1 MSENLKTALIL
12 CAGYGTRL
20 RPLTDKLPKPLLPVR
35 GKPAIFAVMDKLRAA
50 GVDDFLINVHHLPEK
65 FAEIFELP
73 PDSFKRGRL
82 AKTHYCGSSV
92 RLVFEPQILD
102 TGGAVKNILPFID
115 TSKPLVVHN
124 GDIYFDCPADE
135 FLSAAQENVSDAAC
149 AAILCLRSGG
159 NMPNVGVDLL
169 GNVCD
174 MRFALAAPY
183 EKIAQYAGFF
193 VLNPLIFDR
202 FRRAKTAKFSVV
214 DIFLDALR
222 AGERIAG
229 FFADGGEW
237 ADIGTRAEYA
247 RLNSRGLPDEW
258 VALAELCECGFE
270 PNEADI
276 RKVAKGASTRAFY
289 RFSKGGEKLV
299 GCFYS
304 DLPRENFLYAP
315 IAEFLYSCG
324 VPVPKILFHDAQKR
338 IIVMEDAGARDIGEL
353 QAEERR
359 GAYFAALR
367 AAKIL
372 HTKASEKFA
381 ANPIELCP
389 PFDADLYRWEQ
400 DYFYRECAQGVF
412 GINIPRPDSDF
423 EDLTRRLLD
432 FPRRLLFRDFQS
444 QNIMVSEGGDI
455 RVIDFQGM
463 RLGNP
468 FYDVASLLFDPYVE
482 KLGGEFIDEALGEY
496 LNFLPDASF
505 PGFAESQ
512 EMLNFAGVER
522 LLQALGAYGFL
533 SAKKGKTEYV
543 KYFAPAAANLLG
555 CAQKC
560 GLSGIAEFASAILE
574 KTRHSCAV

>member
-35 GKPAIFAVMDKLRAA
+35 GKPAIFTVMDKLRAA

-102 TGGAVKNILPFID
+102 TGGAVKNMLPFID

-149 AAILCLRSGG
+149 AATLCLRSGG
-159 NMPNVGVDLL
+159 NMPNVGVDSL

-202 FRRAKTAKFSVV
+202 FRRAKTDKFSVV
-214 DIFLDALR
+214 DIFLDVLR
-222 AGERIAG
+222 SGERIAG

-258 VALAELCECGFE
+258 AALAELCECGFE

-289 RFSKGGEKLV
+289 RFSKDGEKLV

-315 IAEFLYSCG
+315 IAEFLCGCG
-324 VPVPKILFHDAQKR
+324 VPVPKILYHDAHKK
-338 IIVMEDAGARDIGEL
+338 IIVMEDAGERDIGEL
-353 QAEERR
+353 QAEEMR

-423 EDLTRRLLD
+423 EILTRRLLD

-482 KLGGEFIDEALGEY
+482 KLGGEFVDEALGEY

-505 PGFAESQ
+505 PGFAESR

-560 GLSGIAEFASAILE
+560 GLSGIAEFALAILE
-574 KTRHSCAV
+574 KTRR

>member
-50 GVDDFLINVHHLPEK
+50 GVDDFLINVHHLPEN

-149 AAILCLRSGG
+149 AATLCLRSGG
-159 NMPNVGVDLL
+159 NMPNVGVDSL

-258 VALAELCECGFE
+258 AALAELCECGFE
-270 PNEADI
+270 PNEASI

-324 VPVPKILFHDAQKR
+324 VPVPKILYHDAQKK

-353 QAEERR
+353 QAEEMR

-381 ANPIELCP
+381 ANPIELCH

-423 EDLTRRLLD
+423 EILTRRLLD

-482 KLGGEFIDEALGEY
+482 KLGGEFIDDALGEY

-505 PGFAESQ
+505 PGFAESR

-533 SAKKGKTEYV
+533 SAKKGKTGYA

-560 GLSGIAEFASAILE
+560 GLSGIAEFSSAILE
-574 KTRHSCAV
+574 KTRR

>member
-149 AAILCLRSGG
+149 AATLCLRSGG
-159 NMPNVGVDLL
+159 NMPNVGVDSL

-258 VALAELCECGFE
+258 AALAELCECGFE

-324 VPVPKILFHDAQKR
+324 VPVPKILFHDAHKK

-353 QAEERR
+353 QAEEMR

-372 HTKASEKFA
+372 HTKASEKYA

-400 DYFYRECAQGVF
+400 DFFYSECAQGVF

-482 KLGGEFIDEALGEY
+482 KLGGEFVDDALGEY
-496 LNFLPDASF
+496 LDFLPDASF
-505 PGFAESQ
+505 PGFAESP
-512 EMLNFAGVER
+512 EMLNIAGGER

-533 SAKKGKTEYV
+533 SAKKGKTGYA

-560 GLSGIAEFASAILE
+560 GLSSIAEFASAILE
-574 KTRHSCAV
+574 KTRR

>member
-50 GVDDFLINVHHLPEK
+50 GVYDFLINVHHLPEK

-149 AAILCLRSGG
+149 AATLCLRSGG
-159 NMPNVGVDLL
+159 NMPNVGVDSL

-202 FRRAKTAKFSVV
+202 FRRAKTDKFSVV

-258 VALAELCECGFE
+258 AALAELCECGFE

-289 RFSKGGEKLV
+289 RFSKSGEKLV

-315 IAEFLYSCG
+315 IAEFLCGCG
-324 VPVPKILFHDAQKR
+324 VPVPKILYHDAQKK
-338 IIVMEDAGARDIGEL
+338 IIVMEDAGERDIGEL
-353 QAEERR
+353 QAEEMR

-423 EDLTRRLLD
+423 EILTRRLLD
-432 FPRRLLFRDFQS
+432 FTRRLLFRDFQS

-505 PGFAESQ
+505 PGFAESR

-533 SAKKGKTEYV
+533 SAKKGKTGYA

-574 KTRHSCAV
+574 KTRR

>member
-149 AAILCLRSGG
+149 AATLCLRSGG
-159 NMPNVGVDLL
+159 NMPNVGVDSL

-258 VALAELCECGFE
+258 AALAELCECGFE

-315 IAEFLYSCG
+315 IAEFLCGCG
-324 VPVPKILFHDAQKR
+324 VPVPKILYHDAQKK
-338 IIVMEDAGARDIGEL
+338 IIVMEDAGERDIGEL
-353 QAEERR
+353 QAEEMR

-423 EDLTRRLLD
+423 EVLTRRLLN

-505 PGFAESQ
+505 PGFAESR

-533 SAKKGKTEYV
+533 SAKKGKSGYV

-555 CAQKC
+555 CAEKC

-574 KTRHSCAV
+574 KTRR

>member
-149 AAILCLRSGG
+149 AATLCLRSGG
-159 NMPNVGVDLL
+159 NMPNVGVDSL

-214 DIFLDALR
+214 DIFLDVLR

-258 VALAELCECGFE
+258 AALAELCECGFE

-289 RFSKGGEKLV
+289 RFSKDGEKLV

-315 IAEFLYSCG
+315 IAEFLCGCG

-338 IIVMEDAGARDIGEL
+338 IIVMEDAGERDIGEL
-353 QAEERR
+353 QAEEMR

-423 EDLTRRLLD
+423 EILTRRLLD

-444 QNIMVSEGGDI
+444 QNVMVSEGGDI

-482 KLGGEFIDEALGEY
+482 KLGGEFIDDALGEY

-505 PGFAESQ
+505 PGFAESR

-533 SAKKGKTEYV
+533 SAKKGKTGYA

-560 GLSGIAEFASAILE
+560 GLSSIAEFASAILE
-574 KTRHSCAV
+574 KTRR

>member
-102 TGGAVKNILPFID
+102 TGGAVKNILPLID

-149 AAILCLRSGG
+149 AATLCLRSGG
-159 NMPNVGVDLL
+159 NMPNVGVDSL

-202 FRRAKTAKFSVV
+202 FRRAKTDKFSVV

-258 VALAELCECGFE
+258 AALAELCECGFE
-270 PNEADI
+270 PNEASI

-289 RFSKGGEKLV
+289 RFSKSGEKLV

-315 IAEFLYSCG
+315 IAEFLCGCG
-324 VPVPKILFHDAQKR
+324 VPVPKILYHDAQKR

-353 QAEERR
+353 PPAERR

-496 LNFLPDASF
+496 LHFLPDASF
-505 PGFAESQ
+505 PGFAESR

-533 SAKKGKTEYV
+533 SSKKGKTEYV
-543 KYFAPAAANLLG
+543 KYFAPAAANLLD
-555 CAQKC
+555 CAENC
-560 GLSGIAEFASAILE
+560 GLSGIAEFALEILK
-574 KTRHSCAV
+574 KTRR

>member
-102 TGGAVKNILPFID
+102 TGGAVKNILPLID

-149 AAILCLRSGG
+149 AATLCLRSGG
-159 NMPNVGVDLL
+159 NMPNVGVDSL

-202 FRRAKTAKFSVV
+202 FRRAKTAKSSVV

-258 VALAELCECGFE
+258 AALAELCECGFE

-315 IAEFLYSCG
+315 IAEFLCGCG
-324 VPVPKILFHDAQKR
+324 VPVPKILYHDAQKK

-353 QAEERR
+353 QAEEMR

-423 EDLTRRLLD
+423 EVLTRRLLD

-444 QNIMVSEGGDI
+444 QNVMVSEGGDI

-505 PGFAESQ
+505 PGFAESR

-555 CAQKC
+555 CAEKC

-574 KTRHSCAV
+574 KTRR

>member
-149 AAILCLRSGG
+149 AATLCLRSGG
-159 NMPNVGVDLL
+159 NMPNVGVDSL

-183 EKIAQYAGFF
+183 ERIAQYAGFF

-258 VALAELCECGFE
+258 AALAELCECGFE

-315 IAEFLYSCG
+315 IAEFLCGCG
-324 VPVPKILFHDAQKR
+324 VPVPKILYHDAQKK
-338 IIVMEDAGARDIGEL
+338 IIVMEDAGERDIGEL
-353 QAEERR
+353 QAEEMR

-423 EDLTRRLLD
+423 EVLTRRLLD

-444 QNIMVSEGGDI
+444 QNVMVSEGGDI

-505 PGFAESQ
+505 PSFAESL
-512 EMLNFAGVER
+512 EILNIAGVER

-533 SAKKGKTEYV
+533 SAKKGKTGYA

-555 CAQKC
+555 CAENC

-574 KTRHSCAV
+574 KTRR

>member
-149 AAILCLRSGG
+149 AATLCLRSGG
-159 NMPNVGVDLL
+159 NMPNVGVDSL

-214 DIFLDALR
+214 DIFLDVLR

-247 RLNSRGLPDEW
+247 RLNSCGLPDEW
-258 VALAELCECGFE
+258 AALAELCECGFE

-324 VPVPKILFHDAQKR
+324 VPVPKILYHDAHKK

-353 QAEERR
+353 QAEEMR

-381 ANPIELCP
+381 ENPIELCP

-423 EDLTRRLLD
+423 EVLTRRLLD

-444 QNIMVSEGGDI
+444 QNVMVSEGGDI

-505 PGFAESQ
+505 PGFAESR

-543 KYFAPAAANLLG
+543 KYFAPAAANLLD
-555 CAQKC
+555 CAEKC
-560 GLSGIAEFASAILE
+560 GLSSIAEFALAILE
-574 KTRHSCAV
+574 KTRR

>member
-149 AAILCLRSGG
+149 AATLCLRSGG
-159 NMPNVGVDLL
+159 NMPNVGVDSL

-258 VALAELCECGFE
+258 AALAELCECGFE

-315 IAEFLYSCG
+315 IAEFLCGCG
-324 VPVPKILFHDAQKR
+324 VPVPKILYHDAQKR
-338 IIVMEDAGARDIGEL
+338 IIVMEDAGERDIGEL
-353 QAEERR
+353 QAEEMR

-423 EDLTRRLLD
+423 EVLTRRLLD

-505 PGFAESQ
+505 PGFAESR

-533 SAKKGKTEYV
+533 SAKKGKTGYA

-560 GLSGIAEFASAILE
+560 GLSSIAEFASAILE
-574 KTRHSCAV
+574 KTRR

>member
-65 FAEIFELP
+65 FAEIFGLP

-115 TSKPLVVHN
+115 SSKPLVVHN

-149 AAILCLRSGG
+149 AATLCLRSGG
-159 NMPNVGVDLL
+159 NMPNVGVDSL

-237 ADIGTRAEYA
+237 ADIGTRAEYV

-276 RKVAKGASTRAFY
+276 RKVAKGASARAFY

-324 VPVPKILFHDAQKR
+324 VPVPKILYHDAQKK
-338 IIVMEDAGARDIGEL
+338 IIVMEDAGERDIGEL
-353 QAEERR
+353 QAEEMR

-367 AAKIL
+367 TAKIL

-381 ANPIELCP
+381 LSPIELCP

-423 EDLTRRLLD
+423 EVLTRRLLD

-482 KLGGEFIDEALGEY
+482 RLGGEFIDDALSEY
-496 LNFLPDASF
+496 LDFLPDASF
-505 PGFAESQ
+505 PGFAESR

-533 SAKKGKTEYV
+533 SAKKGKTGYA

-574 KTRHSCAV
+574 KTRR

>member
-35 GKPAIFAVMDKLRAA
+35 GKPAIFIVMDKLRAA

-149 AAILCLRSGG
+149 AATLCLRSGG
-159 NMPNVGVDLL
+159 NMPNVGVDSL

-258 VALAELCECGFE
+258 AALAELCECGFE

-315 IAEFLYSCG
+315 IAEFLCGCG
-324 VPVPKILFHDAQKR
+324 VPVPKILYHDAQKK

-353 QAEERR
+353 QAEEMR

-423 EDLTRRLLD
+423 EVLTRRLLA

-482 KLGGEFIDEALGEY
+482 RLGGEFIDDALGEY
-496 LNFLPDASF
+496 LDFLPDASF
-505 PGFAESQ
+505 PGFAESR

-574 KTRHSCAV
+574 KTRR

>member
-1 MSENLKTALIL
+1 MSENLKTALIF

-50 GVDDFLINVHHLPEK
+50 GVYDFLINVHHLPEK

-82 AKTHYCGSSV
+82 AKTYYCGSSV

-149 AAILCLRSGG
+149 AATLCLRSGG
-159 NMPNVGVDLL
+159 NMPNVGVDSL

-258 VALAELCECGFE
+258 AALAELCECGFE

-324 VPVPKILFHDAQKR
+324 VPVPKILYHDAQKK
-338 IIVMEDAGARDIGEL
+338 IIVMEDAGERDIGEL
-353 QAEERR
+353 PSAERR

-372 HTKASEKFA
+372 HTKASEEFA
-381 ANPIELCP
+381 LGPIELCP
-389 PFDADLYRWEQ
+389 SFDADLYRWEQ

-423 EDLTRRLLD
+423 EVLTRRLLD

-482 KLGGEFIDEALGEY
+482 KLGGEFIDDALGEY

-505 PGFAESQ
+505 PGFAESR

-533 SAKKGKTEYV
+533 SAKKGKTGYA

-555 CAQKC
+555 CAEKC
-560 GLSGIAEFASAILE
+560 GLSSIAEFASAILE
-574 KTRHSCAV
+574 KTRR

>member
-50 GVDDFLINVHHLPEK
+50 GVYDFLINVHHLPEK

-115 TSKPLVVHN
+115 ASKPLVVHN

-149 AAILCLRSGG
+149 AATLCLRSGG
-159 NMPNVGVDLL
+159 NMPNVGVDSH

-183 EKIAQYAGFF
+183 ERIAQYAGFF

-258 VALAELCECGFE
+258 AALAELCECGFE

-304 DLPRENFLYAP
+304 DLLRENFLYAP
-315 IAEFLYSCG
+315 IAEFLCGCG
-324 VPVPKILFHDAQKR
+324 VPVPKILFHDAHKK

-353 QAEERR
+353 PPEERQ

-412 GINIPRPDSDF
+412 GINIPRPDPDF
-423 EDLTRRLLD
+423 EVLTRRLLD

-444 QNIMVSEGGDI
+444 QNVMVSEGGDI

-505 PGFAESQ
+505 PGFAESR

-555 CAQKC
+555 CAEKC

-574 KTRHSCAV
+574 KTRR

>member
-50 GVDDFLINVHHLPEK
+50 GVYDFLINVHHLPEK

-149 AAILCLRSGG
+149 AATLCLRSGG
-159 NMPNVGVDLL
+159 NMPNVGVDSL

-202 FRRAKTAKFSVV
+202 FRRAKTDKFSVV

-229 FFADGGEW
+229 FLADGGEW

-258 VALAELCECGFE
+258 AALAELCECGFE

-324 VPVPKILFHDAQKR
+324 VPVPKILYHDAQKK
-338 IIVMEDAGARDIGEL
+338 IIVMEDAGERDIGEL
-353 QAEERR
+353 QAEEMR

-423 EDLTRRLLD
+423 EVLTRRLLD

-505 PGFAESQ
+505 PGFAESR

-533 SAKKGKTEYV
+533 SAKKGKTGYA

-574 KTRHSCAV
+574 KTRR

>member
-149 AAILCLRSGG
+149 AATLCLRSGG
-159 NMPNVGVDLL
+159 NMPNVGVDSL

-229 FFADGGEW
+229 FFGDGGEW

-258 VALAELCECGFE
+258 AALAELCECGFE

-289 RFSKGGEKLV
+289 RFSKSGEKLV

-315 IAEFLYSCG
+315 IAEFLCGCG
-324 VPVPKILFHDAQKR
+324 VPVPKILYHDAQKK

-353 QAEERR
+353 QAEEMR

-423 EDLTRRLLD
+423 EVLTRRLLD

-444 QNIMVSEGGDI
+444 QNVMVSEGGDI

-505 PGFAESQ
+505 PGFAESL
-512 EMLNFAGVER
+512 EILNIAGVER

-555 CAQKC
+555 CAEKC

-574 KTRHSCAV
+574 KTRR

>member
-149 AAILCLRSGG
+149 AATLCLRSGG

-202 FRRAKTAKFSVV
+202 FRRAKTDKFSVV
-214 DIFLDALR
+214 DIFLDVLR
-222 AGERIAG
+222 SGERIAG
-229 FFADGGEW
+229 FFADSGEW

-258 VALAELCECGFE
+258 AALAELCECGFE

-289 RFSKGGEKLV
+289 RFSNGGEKLV

-315 IAEFLYSCG
+315 IAEFLCGCG
-324 VPVPKILFHDAQKR
+324 VPVPKILYHDAHKK
-338 IIVMEDAGARDIGEL
+338 IIVMEDAGERDIGEL
-353 QAEERR
+353 PPAERR

-423 EDLTRRLLD
+423 EILTRRLLD

-482 KLGGEFIDEALGEY
+482 KLGGEFVDEALGEY

-505 PGFAESQ
+505 PGFAESR

-533 SAKKGKTEYV
+533 STKKGKTEYV

-560 GLSGIAEFASAILE
+560 GLSGIAEFALAILE
-574 KTRHSCAV
+574 KTRR

>member
-50 GVDDFLINVHHLPEK
+50 GVYDFLINVHHLPEK

-149 AAILCLRSGG
+149 AATLCLRSGG
-159 NMPNVGVDLL
+159 NMPNVGVDSL

-202 FRRAKTAKFSVV
+202 FRRAKTDKFSVV

-237 ADIGTRAEYA
+237 ADIGTRAEYV

-258 VALAELCECGFE
+258 AALAELCECGFE

-315 IAEFLYSCG
+315 IAEFLCGCG
-324 VPVPKILFHDAQKR
+324 VPVPKILYRDAQKK
-338 IIVMEDAGARDIGEL
+338 IIVMEDAGERDIGEL
-353 QAEERR
+353 QAEEMR

-367 AAKIL
+367 TAKIL

-423 EDLTRRLLD
+423 EVLTCRLLD

-444 QNIMVSEGGDI
+444 QNIMVSGGGDI

-482 KLGGEFIDEALGEY
+482 RLGGEFIDEALGEY

-533 SAKKGKTEYV
+533 SAKKGKTGYA

-574 KTRHSCAV
+574 KTRR

>member
-35 GKPAIFAVMDKLRAA
+35 GKPAIFIVMDKLRAA

-65 FAEIFELP
+65 FAEIFNLP

-82 AKTHYCGSSV
+82 AKTHYCGSSL

-135 FLSAAQENVSDAAC
+135 FISAAQENVSDAAC
-149 AAILCLRSGG
+149 AATLCLRSGG
-159 NMPNVGVDLL
+159 NMPNVGADSL

-202 FRRAKTAKFSVV
+202 FRRAKTDKFSVV

-258 VALAELCECGFE
+258 AALAELCECGFE
-270 PNEADI
+270 PNEASI

-289 RFSKGGEKLV
+289 RFFKGGEKLV

-324 VPVPKILFHDAQKR
+324 VPVPKILFHDAHKK
-338 IIVMEDAGARDIGEL
+338 IIVMEDAGERDIGEL
-353 QAEERR
+353 QAEEMR

-423 EDLTRRLLD
+423 EVLTRRLLD

-444 QNIMVSEGGDI
+444 QNVMVSEGGDI

-505 PGFAESQ
+505 PGFAESR

-533 SAKKGKTEYV
+533 SAKKGKTGYA

-555 CAQKC
+555 CAEKC
-560 GLSGIAEFASAILE
+560 GLSSIAEFASAILE
-574 KTRHSCAV
+574 KTRR

>member
-135 FLSAAQENVSDAAC
+135 FLSAAQGNVSGAAC
-149 AAILCLRSGG
+149 AATLCLRSGG
-159 NMPNVGVDLL
+159 NMPNVGVDSL

-202 FRRAKTAKFSVV
+202 FRRAKTDKFSVV

-258 VALAELCECGFE
+258 AALAELCECGFE

-315 IAEFLYSCG
+315 IAEFLCGCG
-324 VPVPKILFHDAQKR
+324 VPVPKILYHDVHKK

-353 QAEERR
+353 QAEEVR

-423 EDLTRRLLD
+423 EVLTRRLLD

-505 PGFAESQ
+505 PGFAESR

-533 SAKKGKTEYV
+533 SAKKGKTGYA
-543 KYFAPAAANLLG
+543 KYFAPAATNLLD
-555 CAQKC
+555 CAENC

-574 KTRHSCAV
+574 KTRR

>member
-149 AAILCLRSGG
+149 AATLCLRSGG
-159 NMPNVGVDLL
+159 NMPNVGADSL

-237 ADIGTRAEYA
+237 ADIGTRAEYV

-258 VALAELCECGFE
+258 AVLAELCECGFE

-289 RFSKGGEKLV
+289 RFSKSGEKLV

-315 IAEFLYSCG
+315 IAEFLCGCG
-324 VPVPKILFHDAQKR
+324 VPVPKILFHDAHKK
-338 IIVMEDAGARDIGEL
+338 IIVMEDAGERDIGEL
-353 QAEERR
+353 QAEEMR

-367 AAKIL
+367 TAKIL

-533 SAKKGKTEYV
+533 SAKKGKTGYA

-555 CAQKC
+555 CAEKC
-560 GLSGIAEFASAILE
+560 GLSSIAEFASAILE
-574 KTRHSCAV
+574 KTRR

>member
-82 AKTHYCGSSV
+82 AKTHNCGSSV

-149 AAILCLRSGG
+149 AATLCLRSGG
-159 NMPNVGVDLL
+159 NMPNVGVDSL

-258 VALAELCECGFE
+258 AALAELCECGFE

-324 VPVPKILFHDAQKR
+324 VPVPKILFHDAHKK

-353 QAEERR
+353 QAEEMR

-423 EDLTRRLLD
+423 EILTRRLLD

-444 QNIMVSEGGDI
+444 QNVMVSEGGDI

-505 PGFAESQ
+505 PGFAESR

-533 SAKKGKTEYV
+533 SAKKGKSGYV
-543 KYFAPAAANLLG
+543 KYFAPAAANLLD

-560 GLSGIAEFASAILE
+560 GLSSIAEFASAILE
-574 KTRHSCAV
+574 KTRR

>member
-1 MSENLKTALIL
+1 MNENLKTALIL

-65 FAEIFELP
+65 FAEIFGLP

-115 TSKPLVVHN
+115 SSKPLVVHN

-149 AAILCLRSGG
+149 AATLCLRSGG
-159 NMPNVGVDLL
+159 NMPNVGVDSL

-202 FRRAKTAKFSVV
+202 FRRAKTDKFSVV

-315 IAEFLYSCG
+315 IAEFLCGCG
-324 VPVPKILFHDAQKR
+324 VPVPKILYHDAQKK
-338 IIVMEDAGARDIGEL
+338 IIVMEDAGERDIGEL
-353 QAEERR
+353 QLAERR
-359 GAYFAALR
+359 AAYFAALR

-423 EDLTRRLLD
+423 EVLTRRLLD

-505 PGFAESQ
+505 PGFEESR
-512 EMLNFAGVER
+512 EMLSFAGVER

-533 SAKKGKTEYV
+533 SAKKGKSGYV
-543 KYFAPAAANLLG
+543 KYFAPAAANLLD
-555 CAQKC
+555 CAEKC
-560 GLSGIAEFASAILE
+560 GLSSIAEFASAILE
-574 KTRHSCAV
+574 KTRR

>member
-1 MSENLKTALIL
+1 
-12 CAGYGTRL
+12 
-20 RPLTDKLPKPLLPVR
+20 
-35 GKPAIFAVMDKLRAA
+35 
-50 GVDDFLINVHHLPEK
+50 
-65 FAEIFELP
+65 
-73 PDSFKRGRL
+73 
-82 AKTHYCGSSV
+82 
-92 RLVFEPQILD
+92 
-102 TGGAVKNILPFID
+102 
-115 TSKPLVVHN
+115 
-124 GDIYFDCPADE
+124 
-135 FLSAAQENVSDAAC
+135 
-149 AAILCLRSGG
+149 
-159 NMPNVGVDLL
+159 MPNVGVDSL

-222 AGERIAG
+222 ARERIAG

-315 IAEFLYSCG
+315 IAKFLYSCG
-324 VPVPKILFHDAQKR
+324 VPVPKILFHDAHKK

-353 QAEERR
+353 QAEEMR

-381 ANPIELCP
+381 LSPIELCP

-423 EDLTRRLLD
+423 EVLTRRLLD

-444 QNIMVSEGGDI
+444 QNVMVSEGGDI

-533 SAKKGKTEYV
+533 SAKKGKTGYA

-560 GLSGIAEFASAILE
+560 GLSSIAEFASAILE
-574 KTRHSCAV
+574 KTRR

>member
-102 TGGAVKNILPFID
+102 TGGAVKNILPLID

-149 AAILCLRSGG
+149 AATLCLRSGG

-193 VLNPLIFDR
+193 VLNPLISDR

-258 VALAELCECGFE
+258 AALAEFCECGFE

-315 IAEFLYSCG
+315 IAEFLCGCG
-324 VPVPKILFHDAQKR
+324 VPVPKILYHDAQKR

-353 QAEERR
+353 PPAERR

-423 EDLTRRLLD
+423 EILTRRLLD

-444 QNIMVSEGGDI
+444 QNVMVSEGGDI

-533 SAKKGKTEYV
+533 SAKKGKTGYA

-574 KTRHSCAV
+574 KTRR

>member
-50 GVDDFLINVHHLPEK
+50 GVDDFLINVHHLPEN
-65 FAEIFELP
+65 FAEIFGLP

-149 AAILCLRSGG
+149 AATLCLRSGG
-159 NMPNVGVDLL
+159 NMPNVGVDSL

-202 FRRAKTAKFSVV
+202 FRRAKTDKFSVV

-258 VALAELCECGFE
+258 AALAELCECGFE

-324 VPVPKILFHDAQKR
+324 VPVPKILYHDAQKK

-353 QAEERR
+353 QAEEMR

-423 EDLTRRLLD
+423 EVLTRRLLD

-496 LNFLPDASF
+496 LDFLPDASF
-505 PGFAESQ
+505 PGFAESR

-533 SAKKGKTEYV
+533 SAKKGKTGYA
-543 KYFAPAAANLLG
+543 KYFAPAAENLLG

-560 GLSGIAEFASAILE
+560 GLSSIAEFASAILE
-574 KTRHSCAV
+574 KTRR

>member
-35 GKPAIFAVMDKLRAA
+35 GKPAIFIVMDKLRAA

-149 AAILCLRSGG
+149 AATLCLRSGG
-159 NMPNVGVDLL
+159 NMPNVGVDSL

-258 VALAELCECGFE
+258 AALAELCECGFE

-315 IAEFLYSCG
+315 IAEFLCGCG
-324 VPVPKILFHDAQKR
+324 VPVPKILYHDAQKK

-353 QAEERR
+353 QAEEMR

-423 EDLTRRLLD
+423 EVLTRRLLD

-444 QNIMVSEGGDI
+444 QNVMVSEGGDI

-482 KLGGEFIDEALGEY
+482 KLGGEFVDDALGEY

-505 PGFAESQ
+505 PGFAESR

-533 SAKKGKTEYV
+533 SSKKGKTEYV
-543 KYFAPAAANLLG
+543 KYFAPAAANLLD
-555 CAQKC
+555 CAENC
-560 GLSGIAEFASAILE
+560 GLSGIAEFALEIL
-574 KTRHSCAV
+574 KKARR

>member
-149 AAILCLRSGG
+149 AAALCLRSGG
-159 NMPNVGVDLL
+159 NMPNVGVDSF

-214 DIFLDALR
+214 DIFLDVLR
-222 AGERIAG
+222 SGERIAG

-258 VALAELCECGFE
+258 AALAELCECGFE

-315 IAEFLYSCG
+315 IAEFLCGCG
-324 VPVPKILFHDAQKR
+324 VPVPKILYHDAQKK
-338 IIVMEDAGARDIGEL
+338 IIVMEDAGERDIGEL
-353 QAEERR
+353 PPAERR

-372 HTKASEKFA
+372 HTKVSEKFA
-381 ANPIELCP
+381 LSPIELCP

-423 EDLTRRLLD
+423 EVLTRRLLD

-482 KLGGEFIDEALGEY
+482 RLGGEFVDEALGEY

-505 PGFAESQ
+505 PGFAESR
-512 EMLNFAGVER
+512 EMLNIAGVER

-533 SAKKGKTEYV
+533 SAKKGKTGYA
-543 KYFAPAAANLLG
+543 KYFAPAATNLLD
-555 CAQKC
+555 CAENC

-574 KTRHSCAV
+574 KTRR

>member
-50 GVDDFLINVHHLPEK
+50 GVYDFLINVHHLPEK
-65 FAEIFELP
+65 FAEIFNLP

-149 AAILCLRSGG
+149 AATLCLRSGG
-159 NMPNVGVDLL
+159 NMPNVGVDSL

-202 FRRAKTAKFSVV
+202 FRRAKTDKFSVV
-214 DIFLDALR
+214 DIFLDVLR

-258 VALAELCECGFE
+258 AALAELCECGFE

-315 IAEFLYSCG
+315 IAEFLCGCG
-324 VPVPKILFHDAQKR
+324 VPVPKILYHDAHKK

-353 QAEERR
+353 QAEEMR

-412 GINIPRPDSDF
+412 SINIPRPDSDF
-423 EDLTRRLLD
+423 EVLTRRLLD

-444 QNIMVSEGGDI
+444 QNVMVSEGGDI

-482 KLGGEFIDEALGEY
+482 RLGGEFIDEALGEY

-505 PGFAESQ
+505 PGFAESR

-533 SAKKGKTEYV
+533 SAKKGKTGYA

-574 KTRHSCAV
+574 KTRR

>member
-149 AAILCLRSGG
+149 AATLCLRSGG
-159 NMPNVGVDLL
+159 NMPNVGVDSL

-258 VALAELCECGFE
+258 AALAELCECGFE

-315 IAEFLYSCG
+315 IAEFLYSCR
-324 VPVPKILFHDAQKR
+324 VPVPKILYHDAHKK

-353 QAEERR
+353 QAEEMR

-423 EDLTRRLLD
+423 EVLTRRLLD

-444 QNIMVSEGGDI
+444 QNVMVSEGGDI

-505 PGFAESQ
+505 PGFAESR

-533 SAKKGKTEYV
+533 SAKKGKTGYA

-555 CAQKC
+555 CAEKC
-560 GLSGIAEFASAILE
+560 GLSSIAEFASAILE
-574 KTRHSCAV
+574 KTRR

>member
-35 GKPAIFAVMDKLRAA
+35 GKPAIFIVMDKLRAA

-149 AAILCLRSGG
+149 AATLCLRSGG

-202 FRRAKTAKFSVV
+202 FRRAKTDKFSVV

-258 VALAELCECGFE
+258 AALAELCECGFE

-276 RKVAKGASTRAFY
+276 RKVVKGASTRAFY

-315 IAEFLYSCG
+315 IAEFLCGCG
-324 VPVPKILFHDAQKR
+324 VPVPKILYHDAQKR
-338 IIVMEDAGARDIGEL
+338 IIVMEDAGARDISEL
-353 QAEERR
+353 PPAERR

-381 ANPIELCP
+381 ANPIELCL

-423 EDLTRRLLD
+423 EILTRRLLD

-482 KLGGEFIDEALGEY
+482 KLGGEFVDEALGEY

-505 PGFAESQ
+505 PGFAESR

-533 SAKKGKTEYV
+533 SSKKGKTEYV
-543 KYFAPAAANLLG
+543 KYFAPAAANLLD
-555 CAQKC
+555 CAENC
-560 GLSGIAEFASAILE
+560 GLSGIAEFALEIL
-574 KTRHSCAV
+574 KKARR